1 LKQDLKQKIIS
12 AYESAAPNE
21 RERVVAACEATRQE
35 PAPKKPEKARGFSLM
50 KLVAVMSCLVLFGI
64 GILVGHL
71 IPAPTPDRTAQTRVF
86 LDVNPSIVLTLDED
100 DRVLTCTA
108 ENDDGKEI
116 LEGLELEGVALK
128 TSLNAIVGALHVNG
142 YLTVDDSSMLVSVE
156 NASEKRTSEFLTEI
170 TAEVNKIFASSEIEC
185 AIIAQAVIGSKEL
198 AEKAK
203 ANGISVGKMR
213 FLEKVVDAF
222 EHFTS
227 DDITSLA
234 ALSIRDLTLLY
245 AQREDVGTDGDEIVS
260 GSVSATVGKE
270 EAVERVLIAL
280 GRSENEVLLNLSY
293 VGLSTQHAFKVVNV
307 VVLMFFGDTELSVYE
322 VDCVTGEI
330 TAREAA

>member
-142 YLTVDDSSMLVSVE
+142 YLTVYDSSMLVSVE
-156 NASEKRTSEFLTEI
+156 TASEKRT
-170 TAEVNKIFASSEIEC
+170 NRPK
-185 AIIAQAVIGSKEL
+185 
-198 AEKAK
+198 
-203 ANGISVGKMR
+203 
-213 FLEKVVDAF
+213 
-222 EHFTS
+222 
-227 DDITSLA
+227 
-234 ALSIRDLTLLY
+234 
-245 AQREDVGTDGDEIVS
+245 
-260 GSVSATVGKE
+260 
-270 EAVERVLIAL
+270 
-280 GRSENEVLLNLSY
+280 
-293 VGLSTQHAFKVVNV
+293 
-307 VVLMFFGDTELSVYE
+307 
-322 VDCVTGEI
+322 
-330 TAREAA
+330 